1 MMLAVLFV
9 VMILM
14 LGASFVIRLIGSS
27 GASVI
32 SRVMGLILASVAAES
47 VLSGMKLYF
56 SI

>member
-14 LGASFVIRLIGSS
+14 LGASFVIRLIGTS

-32 SRVMGLILASVAAES
+32 KRVIANASDRLSKFMCAGLPGYIRV
-47 VLSGMKLYF
+47 
-56 SI
+56 